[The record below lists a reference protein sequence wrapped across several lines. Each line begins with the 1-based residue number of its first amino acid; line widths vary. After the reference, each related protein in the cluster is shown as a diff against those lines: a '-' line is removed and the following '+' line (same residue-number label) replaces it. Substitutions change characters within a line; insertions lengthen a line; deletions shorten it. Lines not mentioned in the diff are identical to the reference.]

1 MDPNRTRIKSQP
13 QTTAGPVGL
22 FVGLAPL
29 RHYIEFGQDADGVI
43 AIVAA
48 SVPHYEFIDSLS
60 FPSSTQTNRGLWKV
74 SLLFSE
80 GDGA

>member
-48 SVPHYEFIDSLS
+48 SVRPWAAPLRIYRLTEFPV
-60 FPSSTQTNRGLWKV
+60 FHPNQ
-74 SLLFSE
+74 
-80 GDGA
+80 